1 MQQYNEEALK
11 QNAAINF
18 NRPYQQCAISVMDTI
33 ADPNITFDEKGICN
47 YYYEHLQKEKD
58 FVLKGEAGSKKVQE
72 LVEKI
77 KADGK
82 GKKYDCITGISG
94 GVDST
99 YLCLQAKNL
108 GLRTL
113 VVHFDN
119 GWNSELA
126 VKNIENIIGKLG
138 FDLYT
143 LVVDWNE
150 FKDLQMAYLKAS
162 VVDIEALTD
171 HAIAGTLFKL
181 AAENNIKHILSGYN
195 IVTEATLPKHW
206 VFTKNDDANI
216 KDIHKKFGAA
226 PLKTYPFF
234 GLKQKKIYSG
244 LKGIESINLLNYL
257 DYNKQTVKKI
267 ITDELTWR
275 DYGGKHYES
284 VFTRFYQGYILPV
297 KFGIDKRKA
306 HLSDLIYSGQITKAQ
321 ALDELKKPIIENE
334 QLEQDYAFVLKKFN
348 LSEAEFEAIINTP
361 RREHTE
367 FATLKS
373 VFEKYPYLLI
383 FRPILSLIRK
393 TGIKI

>member
-33 ADPNITFDEKGICN
+33 ADPHITFDEKGICN
-47 YYYEHLQKEKD
+47 YYYEYLQKEKD
-58 FVLKGEAGSKKVQE
+58 FVLKGEAGIKKVQE

-99 YLCLQAKNL
+99 YLCLQAKKL

-150 FKDLQMAYLKAS
+150 FKDLQLAYLKAS

-171 HAIAGTLFKL
+171 HAIAGTLYKL
-181 AAENNIKHILSGYN
+181 AAENNIKYILSGYN
-195 IVTEATLPKHW
+195 IVTEATLPKYW
-206 VFTKNDDANI
+206 VFSKTDDTNI
-216 KDIHKKFGAA
+216 KDIHKKFGKV

-234 GLKQKKIYSG
+234 GLKQKKMYAA
-244 LKGIESINLLNYL
+244 LKGIDTINLLNYL
-257 DYNKQTVKKI
+257 DYNKQAVKEMISK
-267 ITDELTWR
+267 ELGWR

-321 ALDELKKPIIENE
+321 ALDELQKPIMEKE

-348 LSEAEFEAIINTP
+348 LTETEFEAIIKAP

-367 FATLKS
+367 FATIQTIYS
-373 VFEKYPYLLI
+373 RYPVLNIVKPFVSGLRRI
-383 FRPILSLIRK
+383 
-393 TGIKI
+393 GVKI

>member
-18 NRPYQQCAISVMDTI
+18 NRPYQQCAFSVMDTI

-58 FVLKGEAGSKKVQE
+58 FVLKGEAGKKKVQE

-77 KADGK
+77 KADGN

-99 YLCLQAKNL
+99 YLCLQAKKL

-150 FKDLQMAYLKAS
+150 FKDLQLAYLKAS

-171 HAIAGTLFKL
+171 HAISGTLFKL

-216 KDIHKKFGAA
+216 KDIHKKFGTA

-234 GLKQKKIYSG
+234 GLKQKKCM
-244 LKGIESINLLNYL
+244 
-257 DYNKQTVKKI
+257 QV
-267 ITDELTWR
+267 
-275 DYGGKHYES
+275 
-284 VFTRFYQGYILPV
+284 
-297 KFGIDKRKA
+297 
-306 HLSDLIYSGQITKAQ
+306 
-321 ALDELKKPIIENE
+321 
-334 QLEQDYAFVLKKFN
+334 
-348 LSEAEFEAIINTP
+348 
-361 RREHTE
+361 
-367 FATLKS
+367 
-373 VFEKYPYLLI
+373 
-383 FRPILSLIRK
+383 
-393 TGIKI
+393 